1 MFHGNLPTL
10 PMSKSAKPCSP
21 HGILQFFVPPHII
34 FTVSKFAEYSHFP
47 GYLSLLSTFF
57 IFMTSFINPFIYG
70 YMNRAFITE
79 FKKCFL
85 PKRGHSVT
93 NELATRRSR
102 NLQAARSKE
111 KIKRMRLQ
119 RERVKNHCK
128 RHKSHHVYIYLLV
141 CLLHVQK
148 EKKKKITKLQL
159 VAKIL
164 KGWL

>member
-1 MFHGNLPTL
+1 MRLISLSGFVTGRSTKKLKCTMQMFHGNLPTL

-111 KIKRMRLQ
+111 KDKENETSARKSEKSLQ
-119 RERVKNHCK
+119 
-128 RHKSHHVYIYLLV
+128 
-141 CLLHVQK
+141 
-148 EKKKKITKLQL
+148 
-159 VAKIL
+159 AA
-164 KGWL
+164 